1 MCGAGFAVQSYFS
14 SYCRNLKIRL
24 PQYPHFSRLDTLN
37 PSWTNKGLKH
47 LIYDRDISEFGRP
60 ERPQVLEIPDWL
72 KSAYQPRKR
81 TTKIYRLY
89 LYYCYQLGILPKGT
103 TYHPVS
109 PQLRADLRHLDDV
122 DRQTRYLASH
132 KIETVEELL
141 ADRSEKEARLESLV
155 DQRTKLQN
163 KIRQATPERKILL
176 RKEKA
181 EVTARITALRKDI
194 RDSKEIEQRS
204 LEIQDTLDRAFEA
217 EHTGR
222 NRKEHAYLHENR

>member
-1 MCGAGFAVQSYFS
+1 MTIV
-14 SYCRNLKIRL
+14 K
-24 PQYPHFSRLDTLN
+24 
-37 PSWTNKGLKH
+37 
-47 LIYDRDISEFGRP
+47 E
-60 ERPQVLEIPDWL
+60 
-72 KSAYQPRKR
+72 AYQPRKR
-81 TTKIYRLY
+81 TTKIYQLY
-89 LYYCYQLGILPKGT
+89 LYYCYQLGILPKDT
-103 TYHPVS
+103 TYHPAS
-109 PQLRADLRHLDDV
+109 PQLRADLRHLDDI

-141 ADRSEKEARLESLV
+141 ADRSEKEAQLESLV

-163 KIRQATPERKILL
+163 KIRRATPERKILL

>member
-1 MCGAGFAVQSYFS
+1 MSTSLRLLPTQYLQRNYDDSKRSLSAQKTHYQNLPAVP
-14 SYCRNLKIRL
+14 L
-24 PQYPHFSRLDTLN
+24 
-37 PSWTNKGLKH
+37 
-47 LIYDRDISEFGRP
+47 
-60 ERPQVLEIPDWL
+60 
-72 KSAYQPRKR
+72 
-81 TTKIYRLY
+81 
-89 LYYCYQLGILPKGT
+89 YCYQLGILPKDT
-103 TYHPVS
+103 TYHPAS
-109 PQLRADLRHLDDV
+109 PQLRADLRHLDDI

-141 ADRSEKEARLESLV
+141 ADRSEKEAQLESLV

-163 KIRQATPERKILL
+163 KIRRASPEQKILL

-181 EVTARITALRKDI
+181 EVTAQITALRKDI

-217 EHTGR
+217 EHTDR